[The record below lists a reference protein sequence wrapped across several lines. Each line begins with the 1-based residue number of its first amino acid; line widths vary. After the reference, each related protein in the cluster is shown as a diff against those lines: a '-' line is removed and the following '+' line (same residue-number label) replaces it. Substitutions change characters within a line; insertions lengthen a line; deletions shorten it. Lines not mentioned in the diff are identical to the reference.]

1 MLSTLNIF
9 FLNICIIFLVLSVT
23 FYLMRNRLPIQ
34 RDSKFST
41 RFYFGLAN
49 GMTGILLIHNSIS
62 LNGAFIDLRL
72 LPLALS
78 ALYGGPISIV
88 TTGLL
93 LIVYRIILD
102 TGDSMIALQ
111 NSIITLVSFIVL
123 VLLCTR
129 FIKQK
134 AALFTVIVTIG
145 SLLVLVRM
153 LSSEAEN
160 NAWQSIYVPYFLIT
174 IFASLLFYR
183 LSDMLQEHF
192 VLYSYQSYLAS
203 TDQLTRLANRHVIMD
218 KVAVLEQEQA
228 PWGVILFDLDYFKAV
243 NDQYGH
249 AVGDAV
255 LRHFSVLLT
264 QECPDDVT
272 VGRYGGEEFIAILPN
287 TFKVSP
293 AQLAQQ
299 IVSTVTKTPF
309 VMQDHALSITVS
321 AGVAFARRQSASI
334 VFKQADAALY
344 EAKKNGRNQSH
355 LYSN

>member
-1 MLSTLNIF
+1 MISTLNIF
-9 FLNICIIFLVLSVT
+9 FLNICIIFLILSVT

-34 RDSKFST
+34 KDSKVST

-49 GMTGILLIHNSIS
+49 GVTGILLIHNSIS
-62 LNGAFIDLRL
+62 INGAFIDLRL

-78 ALYGGPISIV
+78 ALYGGPISIM
-88 TTGLL
+88 TTGSMLL
-93 LIVYRIILD
+93 LYRVGMDIGESL
-102 TGDSMIALQ
+102 TALE

-123 VLLCTR
+123 VIFCTW
-129 FIKQK
+129 FIKPK
-134 AALFTVIVTIG
+134 GYLFTIIVSIG
-145 SLLVLVRM
+145 SFLVLVRM
-153 LSSEAEN
+153 LLGNAETH
-160 NAWQSIYVPYFLIT
+160 AWQTIYLPYFLIT
-174 IFASLLFYR
+174 ALASFLFYR
-183 LSDMLQEHF
+183 LSYMLQDHF

-218 KVAVLEQEQA
+218 KVATLEREQA

-264 QECPDDVT
+264 QECPDEVT
-272 VGRYGGEEFIAILPN
+272 IGRYGGEEFIAIFPN
-287 TFKVSP
+287 TLRSSP
-293 AQLAQQ
+293 TEFAQH
-299 IVSTVTKTPF
+299 IVTTVTATPF
-309 VMQDHALSITVS
+309 VMQDHALAITVS
-321 AGVAFARRQSASI
+321 AGIAFAQRQPAST

-344 EAKKNGRNQSH
+344 EAKKNGRNQSY